1 MKISKFL
8 KIMGAIFTVII
19 LANIFSVYSLRQSF
33 KNERLT
39 IERQKE
45 FKQLG
50 IDLRNASEYLTNQ
63 ARRYVQFGE
72 QKFYDNY
79 WKEVKETKTRDHV
92 VERLKE
98 LGSPQ
103 EELDLIEKS
112 KNNSDELVKIE
123 DEAMKSVKKKDFD
136 KARQLMF
143 DSNYDNNKTKIE
155 EPILEFQ
162 EKMNSRTESEVQAE
176 RKKSNML
183 FNITIGL
190 IIILIGLIIFTFIVL
205 VKKISNLA
213 EISDKLKELSN
224 NEGDLTSRIQSNSK
238 DEVGEIASSFNN
250 LLKNLQ
256 NLIIQI
262 INTTLDI
269 KKQSDEFIRISQG
282 IKEGSEQITV
292 TMEEMSEG
300 VEEQAVSASEV
311 ASSSQNLNNIIE
323 EANESE
329 KSLKISSK
337 EVLRI
342 TKEGKNEM
350 ESSVN
355 QIISI
360 NDIVKESVQKV
371 NRLDFQSQ
379 EISKLVQVIKSISEQ
394 TNLLALNAAI
404 EAARAGES
412 GKGFAVVADEIR
424 KLAEEVGHSVNEIT
438 ELVISI
444 QNESKTVANSLEKGY
459 EEVEKGTNQI
469 KGTGEIF
476 RIIDVNISE
485 IVDKIDYVS
494 SKFDNIQQN
503 SKKMEEE
510 IQKVASVSEE
520 TSAGIEET
528 TASVQE
534 ETNSIEIVFQNAL
547 KVSELSDNLS
557 NMVKKFKV
565 K

>member
-269 KKQSDEFIRISQG
+269 KKQSNEFTTISQG

-503 SKKMEEE
+503 SKKIEEE